1 MLMSLNRYRIMRY
14 GGTDYNEH
22 LNSLGDIVRNT
33 ASKKNDGNKWMWT
46 EFESTL
52 GQLRAARIGDNGR
65 YVVEAYKNDPKLDN
79 KYITTENPGTIPATK
94 SEYKNLDWYDNHKGE
109 WTDLNWAET
118 EENMHKGGV
127 KDASDRMSS
136 FRNNY
141 FSSQSARD
149 HQAVM
154 TDFQDMETKVK
165 GCR

>member
-1 MLMSLNRYRIMRY
+1 MLMLLNRYRIMRY

-22 LNSLGDIVRNT
+22 LDSLGNIVRNT
-33 ASKKNDGNKWMWT
+33 AAKKNDGNKWMW
-46 EFESTL
+46 EQFESTL

-65 YVVEAYKNDPKLDN
+65 YVVDAYKNDPQLDN
-79 KYITTENPGTIPATK
+79 KYITTENPGTNPATK
-94 SEYKNLDWYDNHKGE
+94 SEYKNIDWYDNHKGE

-127 KDASDRMSS
+127 KDASDKMSN
-136 FRNNY
+136 FRNSY

-154 TDFQDMETKVK
+154 NDFQAMETKVK